1 MEKLR
6 FTYGNEYPE
15 ALSELV
21 PHEYVFEIAD
31 DGALIIDRGFYK
43 VASGDRFV
51 RETHGNV
58 G

>member
-21 PHEYVFEIAD
+21 PHEYIFEIAD
-31 DGALIIDRGFYK
+31 DGTLIIDRGFYK
-43 VASGDRFV
+43 VVSGDRFV
-51 RETHGNV
+51 RESHENAG
-58 G
+58 